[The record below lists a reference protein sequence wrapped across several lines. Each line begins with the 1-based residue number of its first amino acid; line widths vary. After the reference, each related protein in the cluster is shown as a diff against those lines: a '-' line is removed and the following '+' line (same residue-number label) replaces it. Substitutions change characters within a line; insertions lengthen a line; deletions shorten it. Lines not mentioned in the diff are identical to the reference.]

1 MQMDI
6 PNFVKRISLA
16 TVLACSLTMLI
27 ADVFAA
33 ELERINPPGIY
44 KHPAFTRVIT
54 ARGGKMIFVAG
65 QTPSDME
72 YKCVTPGDYKAQ
84 YIALMD
90 GLKMALQA
98 AGATLDDVVH
108 RRAFVLDM
116 DKYLAVTRAPDMAR
130 RYWNRDKLPASTAIQ
145 VSRLSDPCSSHL
157 DRDLVAVVE

>member
-6 PNFVKRISLA
+6 PNFAKRISLG
-16 TVLACSLTMLI
+16 TVLVCLLTMLT

-33 ELERINPPGIY
+33 EMERINPPGIY

-65 QTPSDME
+65 QTPSDMD
-72 YKCVTPGDYKAQ
+72 YKCVAPGDYKAQ
-84 YIALMD
+84 YIAVME
-90 GLKMALQA
+90 GLKTALAA

-116 DKYLAVTRAPDMAR
+116 D
-130 RYWNRDKLPASTAIQ
+130 
-145 VSRLSDPCSSHL
+145 
-157 DRDLVAVVE
+157 